1 MDTNEFPSNSK
12 RPQPAATE
20 PKNVERVVVGEATSK
35 KKSLG
40 KRMKEMF
47 IGGDSRSVTHY
58 VLAEVIIPQV
68 KDLITEV
75 AQQGLERMIY
85 GDNRTSRRPGPRPGP
100 SSHTDYRRYSGRGNN
115 PVGRATREERPP
127 ASVQSRGMDDIHLQT
142 RVEAE
147 TVIERMYDLL
157 GEYDLVSVADLFTL
171 VGWTST
177 HVDQKWGWESLTGAN
192 VQRVRDGYI
201 LNLPKPQPLD

>member
-12 RPQPAATE
+12 RPQPASE
-20 PKNVERVVVGEATSK
+20 PKHVERVVVGEATSK

-68 KDLITEV
+68 KELITEV

-85 GDNRTSRRPGPRPGP
+85 GDGRSIRRPSSRPG
-100 SSHTDYRRYSGRGNN
+100 SASHTNYNRYSGRGNN
-115 PVGRATREERPP
+115 PIGRTAREDRPP
-127 ASVQSRGMDDIHLQT
+127 AALQIRGMDDIHLQT
-142 RVEAE
+142 RIEAE

-157 GEYDLVSVADLFTL
+157 AEYDVATVADLFTL

-177 HVDQKWGWESLTGAN
+177 HVDQKWGWEALNGAN
-192 VQRVRDGYI
+192 VQKVRDGYI